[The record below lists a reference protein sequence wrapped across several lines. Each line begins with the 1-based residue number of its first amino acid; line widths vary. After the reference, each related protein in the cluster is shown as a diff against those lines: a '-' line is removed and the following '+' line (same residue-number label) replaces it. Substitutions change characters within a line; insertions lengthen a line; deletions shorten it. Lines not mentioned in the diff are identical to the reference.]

1 VLSRLFCPNGQRDLR
16 EKRLTNRRLGS
27 VIWEEMHAHES
38 SSDHAAERPRK
49 APVFRPD
56 SGGPAVA
63 LTRDSLLHL
72 QRTAGNGAVASALA
86 VQRKKNVQL
95 DDGQIVGMFSWLDD
109 KSAPR
114 QSAIAIT
121 DGYLKI

>member
-1 VLSRLFCPNGQRDLR
+1 
-16 EKRLTNRRLGS
+16 
-27 VIWEEMHAHES
+27 MHVRES
-38 SSDHAAERPRK
+38 SRDHTAERPPK

-56 SGGPAVA
+56 SGGPAIA
-63 LTRDSLLHL
+63 LTRDSLLQL
-72 QRTAGNGAVASALA
+72 QRTAGNAAVSSALA

-95 DDGQIVGMFSWLDD
+95 DDGQITGMFSWLDD

-114 QSAIAIT
+114 QSTIAVT

>member
-1 VLSRLFCPNGQRDLR
+1 
-16 EKRLTNRRLGS
+16 
-27 VIWEEMHAHES
+27 MHAHEP
-38 SSDHAAERPRK
+38 SSDHAVERPRK

-56 SGGPAVA
+56 SGPAVA
-63 LTRDSLLHL
+63 LTRDSLLQL

-95 DDGQIVGMFSWLDD
+95 DDGQITGMFSWLDD

-114 QSAIAIT
+114 QSTIAVT